1 VSDTG
6 SCAGQVGHKLFGEMR
21 VICQNVKS
29 RTPTDE
35 NPAVHD
41 GTVGFWHG
49 GQKPAGAVAGRHL
62 DRSEVEAKFEGKFR
76 EMAMTYG
83 LPASHVRLK
92 RVYEPAAPEDGMRIL
107 IDRLWP
113 RGLRKADAAIDR
125 WMKDI
130 APSTE
135 LRRWFGHDPV
145 RWPAFHRR
153 YIEEL
158 QQQAAA
164 VDELRE
170 LARGGPVTLVFAA
183 HDETQNNATALREA
197 LLHPQNSKD
206 SAQVSTIGT
215 AHVRQNV
222 SAHHS

>member
-1 VSDTG
+1 
-6 SCAGQVGHKLFGEMR
+6 
-21 VICQNVKS
+21 
-29 RTPTDE
+29 
-35 NPAVHD
+35 
-41 GTVGFWHG
+41 
-49 GQKPAGAVAGRHL
+49 
-62 DRSEVEAKFEGKFR
+62 
-76 EMAMTYG
+76 MTMTHE

-92 RVYEPAAPEDGMRIL
+92 RAYEPAAPEDGMRVL

-135 LRRWFGHDPV
+135 LRRWFGHDPE

-153 YIEEL
+153 YTEEL

-164 VDELRE
+164 VDELRK
-170 LARGGPVTLVFAA
+170 LARGGRVTLVFAA
-183 HDETQNNATALREA
+183 HDEAHNDAIVLREA
-197 LLHPQNSKD
+197 LLHPRNSKG
-206 SAQVSTIGT
+206 SAQTGARGT

-222 SAHHS
+222 SLHHS